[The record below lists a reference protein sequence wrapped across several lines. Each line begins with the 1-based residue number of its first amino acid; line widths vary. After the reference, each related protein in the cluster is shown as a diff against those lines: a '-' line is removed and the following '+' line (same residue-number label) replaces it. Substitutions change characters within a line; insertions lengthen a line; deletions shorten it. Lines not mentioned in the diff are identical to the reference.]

1 MASFANTTEVNVGD
15 SLSFSCVVSASHRL
29 VVTWLKE
36 DILLK
41 STTLDLNSNLR
52 NSTLTL
58 ELNSVQLNDSGLYTC
73 NASNQ
78 VMGLL
83 PASVSRNFNL
93 FVRRKLV
100 PTAMYI
106 ICN

>member
-1 MASFANTTEVNVGD
+1 MAYSANTTDVNIGD

-29 VVTWLKE
+29 VVMLLKE
-36 DILLK
+36 GILLN
-41 STTLDLNSNLR
+41 STTLDLSSTLR

-58 ELNSVQLNDSGLYTC
+58 EVRNIQLNDSGLYTC

-83 PASVSRNFNL
+83 PASVSRNFSL
-93 FVRRKLV
+93 FVRSKLV
-100 PTAMYI
+100 AMYV
-106 ICN
+106 